1 MARAQPDRFAA
12 ASTAVAQGLPTSA
25 WSIIPAP
32 PGPVMTDPTFASTLR
47 KVFWGPDGIRP
58 GWRFLIFVI
67 LSNGLGYAI
76 SAGLEHVPP
85 TARIFSA
92 HIRGVLTAPFTI
104 VIEIPY
110 LAFFLS
116 ALIMSKIE
124 RRSFGKYGLPR
135 AGAFGKLFWQGVVW
149 GLVMESVEMVAISA
163 LGGFSFGSLAL
174 MGFAIVKY
182 GALWALGFLFVG
194 LAEEFGWRGYAQFT
208 LSTGMGF
215 WPSAIVLSALFG
227 AGHLENPGESWVG
240 ALSVFVF
247 GLLCCFTLRRTGNLW
262 FAVGLHAAGDFAESF
277 IYSVSDSGLR
287 ATGTLLNSTV
297 HGSRWLTG
305 GAVGPEGSV
314 FAFILMGLSF
324 FLFGRLY
331 PAKNTRAASPS
342 ATLSDPAPQQVP

>member
-1 MARAQPDRFAA
+1 MADH
-12 ASTAVAQGLPTSA
+12 
-25 WSIIPAP
+25 
-32 PGPVMTDPTFASTLR
+32 TFASTLR
-47 KVFWGPDGIRP
+47 KVFWGPDGIRA

-67 LSNGLGYAI
+67 LTDGLGYAI
-76 SAGLEHVPP
+76 STGLGHVPP
-85 TARIFSA
+85 TDRILST
-92 HIRGVLTAPFTI
+92 HTRSVLTAPFTI
-104 VIEIPY
+104 IIEIPAL
-110 LAFFLS
+110 LAFPLG

-124 RRSFGKYGLPR
+124 RRSFREYGLPR

-163 LGGFSFGSLAL
+163 LGGFSFGSFAL
-174 MGFAIVKY
+174 WGFAIFKY
-182 GALWALGFLFVG
+182 GVPWALGFLFVG
-194 LAEEFGWRGYAQFT
+194 LAEEFEWRGYAQFT

-247 GLLCCFTLRRTGNLW
+247 GLLCCFTLHRTGNLW

-277 IYSVSDSGLR
+277 IYSVPDSGLR
-287 ATGTLLNSTV
+287 ATGTLLNSAV
-297 HGSRWLTG
+297 HGPRWLTG

-324 FLFGRLY
+324 CLFGRLY
-331 PAKNTRAASPS
+331 PAKNTEATSPS
-342 ATLSDPAPQQVP
+342 TTLSDPAPQQVP